1 MEKHTEKTA
10 FCFLAGSGFFHGVKS
25 YGRGKSAQEKN
36 RRYRQ
41 SGMCRKPAENHK
53 KRIKMDWDFWG
64 VF

>member
-1 MEKHTEKTA
+1 MEKHTEKTV

-41 SGMCRKPAENHK
+41 SGMCQKTAENHK
-53 KRIKMDWDFWG
+53 KRI
-64 VF
+64 